1 MTTSFAIPLN
11 ALRAIEIVAR
21 SHALGPAAEELGVT
35 PGAVSQ
41 HIRRAEER
49 LGVQLFTRTSSGL
62 LPTDALLAVQPQ
74 LRAGFQA
81 LADVSDTLRAVE
93 DNVLTLTAGNVFA
106 SSWLVWRLSR
116 FAEVAPDI
124 EVRIVTTGKMLDLA
138 RPDID
143 CGIRFGTGDWPE
155 VRSDLLG
162 GQSYWPV
169 CTPGLARQLK
179 TPADLAHVP
188 IIADPKGMLVWADWL
203 RGAGVADL
211 PLKGPSYSDPAVA
224 FDAALAGLGVL
235 LSLDMMACDALALGR
250 LVKPF
255 TYEEP
260 SPFSYWL
267 VTDQNKRRSRKVRLF
282 FDWIKAEAGGA
293 MMAGTKD

>member
-1 MTTSFAIPLN
+1 MSSPFAIPLN

-41 HIRRAEER
+41 HIRRAEAR

-62 LPTDALLAVQPQ
+62 LPTDALLAAQPQ

-81 LADVSDTLRAVE
+81 LAEASDTLRAVE

-116 FAEVAPDI
+116 FAELAPDI
-124 EVRIVTTGKMLDLA
+124 EVRIITTGKMLDLA

-155 VRSDLLG
+155 VRSEMLG

-169 CTPGLARQLK
+169 CTPALARQLK
-179 TPADLAHVP
+179 SPEDLAQVP
-188 IIADPKGMLVWADWL
+188 IIADPKGMLVWADWF
-203 RGAGVADL
+203 RGAGISPP

-255 TYEEP
+255 AHEQP
-260 SPFSYWL
+260 SPFNYWF
-267 VTDQNKRRSRKVRLF
+267 VTDANKSRPRKVRLF
-282 FDWIKAEAGGA
+282 LDWMKFEA
-293 MMAGTKD
+293 AGLPGEPGRD